1 MSENKNRA
9 EVRGGIL
16 GSACSLVV
24 FFLSII
30 VFSICGIRGTKSYW
44 SAGFLSMLVTFLVFK
59 DKDRFQEAVVDGI
72 RDRVFVLTLIALY
85 FAGIL
90 SKIITAGHLVNGLM
104 WAASEVNLSPA
115 WLPVAT
121 FIITAVIATA
131 SGTSSGSVA
140 TMAPVMLPLCV
151 SMGCSPAIIC
161 GAIVSGAYFGD
172 NLAPVSDT
180 TIASAMTQEVSMGK
194 VVKSRMKYSLVG
206 GAVATVLYIIFGI
219 REARAGGMEAMTGD
233 PAYISSLAYIILP
246 ILVVVL
252 MARGKN
258 LITSLLLVD
267 VIGMVMLLVLGD
279 ATATDI
285 LSSSGLIVGG
295 IEGMQGAVILVMFV
309 FIAMS
314 CAKATGF
321 MDRMIEF
328 VQSHAKTPRASEAAI
343 GAFVSCL
350 AIATGGSTASIAVS
364 GPMARRIMRPFRV
377 ARERTANILD
387 GLACGTSCFVPYS
400 PANASM
406 ASLALS
412 LGVVADEGFSA
423 FDYAAYNFH
432 GMMLVLLFWL
442 AIFTGWG
449 RRIETV
455 EELQADGIY
464 VAEETPEWLAEEEK
478 V

>member
-1 MSENKNRA
+1 MSETKNRA

-44 SAGFLSMLVTFLVFK
+44 SAGFLSMLATFLVFK

-258 LITSLLLVD
+258 LITSLLHVLD
-267 VIGMVMLLVLGD
+267 VLGGLIDLQQCAGDALEKHRACRSQLNVPLATDEQLDAQLVLQHLHLAADSGLGDVQLLRRFGD
-279 ATATDI
+279 AAVFRH
-285 LSSSGLIVGG
+285 GLKITNIPQLHSQNLPVS
-295 IEGMQGAVILVMFV
+295 FV
-309 FIAMS
+309 F
-314 CAKATGF
+314 
-321 MDRMIEF
+321 
-328 VQSHAKTPRASEAAI
+328 P
-343 GAFVSCL
+343 
-350 AIATGGSTASIAVS
+350 
-364 GPMARRIMRPFRV
+364 
-377 ARERTANILD
+377 
-387 GLACGTSCFVPYS
+387 
-400 PANASM
+400 
-406 ASLALS
+406 
-412 LGVVADEGFSA
+412 
-423 FDYAAYNFH
+423 
-432 GMMLVLLFWL
+432 
-442 AIFTGWG
+442 
-449 RRIETV
+449 
-455 EELQADGIY
+455 
-464 VAEETPEWLAEEEK
+464 
-478 V
+478 